1 LRVLDWT
8 PQGLLLAREQTLWL
22 LALDA
27 SAAAQA
33 PARELAKTDAPP
45 RRPHSEQLTGDG
57 RYLALPTPLGVAIY
71 DRTRDTTRLLAVP
84 ESPEPISD
92 VALSPSGRSLA
103 LVRGRQI
110 YIGQAAPNAPAA
122 PAP

>member
-1 LRVLDWT
+1 
-8 PQGLLLAREQTLWL
+8 
-22 LALDA
+22 
-27 SAAAQA
+27 
-33 PARELAKTDAPP
+33 
-45 RRPHSEQLTGDG
+45 
-57 RYLALPTPLGVAIY
+57 
-71 DRTRDTTRLLAVP
+71 LLAVP